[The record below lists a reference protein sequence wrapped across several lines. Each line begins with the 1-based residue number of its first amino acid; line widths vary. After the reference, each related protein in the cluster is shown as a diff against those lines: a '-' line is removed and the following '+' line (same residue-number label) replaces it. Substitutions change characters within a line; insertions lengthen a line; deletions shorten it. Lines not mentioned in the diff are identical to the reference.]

1 MAEKEEK
8 KQQSNPQ
15 DSSSE
20 KDSKKTANNRF
31 LPWII
36 IVAVMVFCAG
46 MGFGLGK
53 ILGGQSTN
61 GESGSEAQEVDL
73 SKELAADIDSADET
87 NDYWYYDF
95 EPVIANL
102 NEPRVSRF
110 VSISITLQI
119 SKAINEKKCT
129 ALIEEKKPILTN
141 WLTVYLMSLS
151 VEEIRGDENVKKVQV
166 HILDAFNDKL
176 FPESQLRIESV
187 LFRNIAVQ

>member
-1 MAEKEEK
+1 MAEKEEE

-20 KDSKKTANNRF
+20 KDSKKSTNSPF

-46 MGFGLGK
+46 MGFGIGR
-53 ILGGQSTN
+53 ILGGQSSN
-61 GESGSEAQEVDL
+61 LEPGSEAEEVDL
-73 SKELAADIDSADET
+73 SKELAADIDST
-87 NDYWYYDF
+87 NDNDDYWYYEL
-95 EPVIANL
+95 EPVIGNL

-119 SKAINEKKCT
+119 SNAINEKKCT

-141 WLTVYLMSLS
+141 WLNVYLMSLS
-151 VEEIRGDENVKKVQV
+151 IEDIRGDENIKKVQAQ
-166 HILDAFNDKL
+166 ILDAFNDKL
-176 FPESQLRIESV
+176 FPESQLRIENV
-187 LFRNIAVQ
+187 LFRSIAVQ